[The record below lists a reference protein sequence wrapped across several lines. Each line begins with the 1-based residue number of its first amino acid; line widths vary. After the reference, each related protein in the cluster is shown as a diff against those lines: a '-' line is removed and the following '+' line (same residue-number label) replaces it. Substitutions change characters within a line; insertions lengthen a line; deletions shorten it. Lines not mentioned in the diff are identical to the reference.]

1 MGNGRM
7 MIVMESSLTK
17 VIKKVKSR
25 KSLEKKI
32 ARNRKEMR
40 RKMMKNDFNNTVS
53 CTCNNKV
60 TLQ

>member
-1 MGNGRM
+1 M
-7 MIVMESSLTK
+7 MESSLTK
-17 VIKKVKSR
+17 VAKKVKSR

-32 ARNRKEMR
+32 TRNRKEMR
-40 RKMMKNDFNNTVS
+40 REMMKNDFNNTVS